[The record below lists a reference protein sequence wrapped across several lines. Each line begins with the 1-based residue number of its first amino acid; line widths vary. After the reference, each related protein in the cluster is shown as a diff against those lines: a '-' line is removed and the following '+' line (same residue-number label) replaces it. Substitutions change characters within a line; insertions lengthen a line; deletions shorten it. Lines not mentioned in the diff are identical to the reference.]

1 MPLPNLHRRHF
12 LAFLTTSALYAALP
26 SRLLA
31 APDAVAA
38 ASTTTAPDAALSAL
52 ERRHGGRLGVYVLD
66 ADDPASAYGHR
77 ADERFGLCST
87 FKLLLAAVVLREAD
101 AGRLDLN
108 TLLRFGKDDLVPYA
122 PVVEQHLA
130 EGAMSIGALAEATQ
144 ITSDNVAANLLLRE
158 LGGPAG
164 FTAKLR
170 AMGDTGTRLD
180 RIEPA
185 MNRVLPGEEH
195 DTTTPR
201 AMAETVARLFTSD
214 LLQPASQ
221 QRLKDW
227 MIATQTGQ
235 RRLRAGFPAGW
246 IAGNKTGTAY
256 SAGMANK
263 YNDVAVVWRD
273 GQAPLVVAAYYEA
286 DGHYPEMRA
295 QDEAVLAAVGR
306 VASNAH
312 AG

>member
-1 MPLPNLHRRHF
+1 MPSIDAQRRHL

-26 SRLLA
+26 AQLLA
-31 APDAVAA
+31 APSGRAGAATPSSPADALA
-38 ASTTTAPDAALSAL
+38 AL
-52 ERRHGGRLGVYVLD
+52 ERQHGGRLGVYVLD
-66 ADDPASAYGHR
+66 AEAPSRAHGHR

-108 TLLRFGKDDLVPYA
+108 TPLRFGKDDLVPYA
-122 PVVEQHLA
+122 PVVEKHLA

-144 ITSDNVAANLLLRE
+144 VTSDNVAANLLLRE

-201 AMAETVARLFTSD
+201 AMAETVARLFTTD
-214 LLQPASQ
+214 LLSPASQ
-221 QRLKDW
+221 ERLKNW
-227 MIATQTGQ
+227 MIATQTGT
-235 RRLRAGFPAGW
+235 RRLRAGFPPGWTAGD
-246 IAGNKTGTAY
+246 KTGTAY

-263 YNDVAVVWRD
+263 YNDVAVAWRA

-306 VASNAH
+306 IA